1 MGCNIVV
8 DCTDR
13 DGTVGVADVRNN
25 KVNSDELLEFIEIN
39 SAILVDVR
47 THDEYNGG
55 YIENSLN
62 IDYLSNDFS
71 KNVKKLDKNTPIVL
85 YCRSGKRSSRSA
97 NILSKLGFNEVYNL
111 QGGIL
116 DWIETGNSVI
126 FNDKFSYCTS
136 IYKYRQHLLAE

>member
-1 MGCNIVV
+1 MRNILNCFFAFAFFMFFSCRLNS
-8 DCTDR
+8 DTLI
-13 DGTVGVADVRNN
+13 NQ
-25 KVNSDELLEFIEIN
+25 VNSDELLEFIEIN

-47 THDEYNGG
+47 THDEYNSG

-71 KNVKKLDKNTPIVL
+71 KNVEELDKNTPIVL

-116 DWIETGNSVI
+116 DWVEIGNTVV
-126 FNDKFSYCTS
+126 FNDT
-136 IYKYRQHLLAE
+136 IN